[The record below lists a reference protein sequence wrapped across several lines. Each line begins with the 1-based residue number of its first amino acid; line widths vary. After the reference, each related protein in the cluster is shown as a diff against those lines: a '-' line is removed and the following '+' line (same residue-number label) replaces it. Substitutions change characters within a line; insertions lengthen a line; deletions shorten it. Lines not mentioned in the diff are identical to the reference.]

1 VKIPMLA
8 LAAALATAATASA
21 EPVRVATLLP
31 FVEDALR
38 LDPER
43 FAVVASVRRSLHV
56 PVADGTIDLGNPH
69 SPSFE
74 TLVQADPDLVVG
86 DRMLHAALAPRLAG
100 LGAELV
106 LVDTTSVAA
115 TLDAL
120 DALGQRAGGAPAL
133 ADAVA
138 DTRADLASLALP
150 RAVPVLLLFGT
161 PGSFFAFTER
171 TWLGDLAA
179 RIGFRNLAPKGEE
192 RFPGLVAVNDEVL
205 AQVQPELVLLVAHG
219 EPDKIRADFA
229 RRAAAGG
236 PWAGLGAARLGVHAL
251 DPALFSANPGL
262 ALARAGSELAALVPR
277 AEARAR

>member
-1 VKIPMLA
+1 VKTLA
-8 LAAALATAATASA
+8 LALACAAALAAPAAA
-21 EPVRVATLLP
+21 EPLRVAALLP

-43 FAVVASVRRSLHV
+43 FAVVAAVRRSLHH
-56 PVADGTIDLGNPH
+56 PVSDGTLDLGNPH

-74 TLVQADPDLVVG
+74 SLVQADPDLVVG

-106 LVDTTSVAA
+106 LVDTASVAA

-120 DALGQRAGGAPAL
+120 DALGQRAGGAPELAEAL
-133 ADAVA
+133 AAA
-138 DTRADLASLALP
+138 RADLKALALP

-171 TWLGDLAA
+171 TWLGDLAT
-179 RIGFRNLAPKGEE
+179 RVGFRNLAPAGEE
-192 RFPGLVAVNDEVL
+192 RFPGLVAVNDEAL
-205 AQVQPELVLLVAHG
+205 AQLRPELVLLVAHG

-236 PWAGLGAARLGVHAL
+236 PWAGLGAAKLGVHAL

-262 ALARAGSELAALVPR
+262 ALARAGGELVALVPR
-277 AEARAR
+277 AEASAR